1 MKRRIRVLS
10 VDDHPLLREG
20 IGALLGSQMD
30 MELVAEAAS
39 GEDAITQFRKHQ
51 PDVTLMDLRLPGM
64 SGLDAMTRI
73 LGEFPNARFLVLTT
87 EAGDVTI
94 QRVLEAGAFGY
105 ILKDMVR
112 KQLLDAIRTVANG
125 KKIVPPAVAARIAE
139 YRETLSP
146 REIDILRLI
155 ATGNSN
161 KVIADRLS
169 ISEETVKAHMKSIL
183 SKLGVNT
190 RTHAVAVAVQRGI
203 ISI

>member
-1 MKRRIRVLS
+1 
-10 VDDHPLLREG
+10 
-20 IGALLGSQMD
+20 
-30 MELVAEAAS
+30 
-39 GEDAITQFRKHQ
+39 
-51 PDVTLMDLRLPGM
+51 M

-73 LGEFPNARFLVLTT
+73 LGEFPDARFLVLTT